1 MDNHPVEIVRLGASE
16 QSSATK
22 AMGWQS
28 INPITGD
35 SDFEDFG
42 VIDVMQALGVT
53 SAVWPAD
60 ESGWAEGL
68 LLRGAGNRN
77 GIIAGARDTRTAA
90 ALGTVRPGDT
100 ILHSTGP
107 EQAAQV
113 QCKESKRQVVCYT
126 KDSEGTGMV
135 VMLDGKN
142 DKYQV
147 LVRGAMIEIDPVGDV
162 SIVNGGGASIL
173 MQGSHIFFGG
183 TCHFPGIPPGLVLMA
198 GPPTGSPA
206 GIASVPLLPVNG
218 VGK

>member
-1 MDNHPVEIVRLGASE
+1 MITIDVVRLGASE
-16 QSSATK
+16 QSAANRSV
-22 AMGWQS
+22 GWQA

-35 SDFEDFG
+35 NDFEDYG
-42 VIDVMQALGVT
+42 KLDVMQGLGVT
-53 SAVWPAD
+53 SAPWGAD
-60 ESGWAEGL
+60 VDGYAEALVLG
-68 LLRGAGNRN
+68 GGPTRN
-77 GIIAGARDTRTAA
+77 GIIVGARDTRSAR

-107 EQAAQV
+107 QQAAQV

-147 LVRGAMIEIDPVGDV
+147 LCRGAMIEISPDGDLSLVGA
-162 SIVNGGGASIL
+162 GGASIL
-173 MQGSHIFFGG
+173 LQGSHIFLNGNVHLAG
-183 TCHFPGIPPGLVLMA
+183 MPPGMVLMA
-198 GPPTGSPA
+198 GPPSGSP
-206 GIASVPLLPVNG
+206 GSVASVPLLPVLG